1 MDRPRLKTA
10 FVTRGHTQALKDG
23 TVKPRTSFRCARS
36 TTAPSCTTRRRGSAW
51 GVNRGYTVTT
61 GLWAR
66 SILQHHYGV
75 DLNRVTWVLSG
86 DEHVAEYRPPTNAVP
101 IETGRKMEESSSRAR
116 FRQPSACRG
125 SIHLRAFELFD
136 QPCMVSG
143 WQADS
148 RRRGSRFERF
158 PFRRLLAARLGSS
171 GVGCRTWFCS
181 TSPVLRNELRPPGYP
196 TSLNSSGA
204 LGLANQANRDRGRH
218 GRIILTWPHCHGYLW
233 T

>member
-66 SILQHHYGV
+66 SILQPHYGV

-86 DEHVAEYRPPTNAVP
+86 DEHVAEYRPPSNAVP
-101 IETGRKMEESSSRAR
+101 IETGRKMEEMLVSGEIPAAIGV
-116 FRQPSACRG
+116 QG
-125 SIHLRAFELFD
+125 SIHLRALELFD

-148 RRRGSRFERF
+148 HSEDYW
-158 PFRRLLAARLGSS
+158 LLDWAHQES
-171 GVGCRTWFCS
+171 GVA
-181 TSPVLRNELRPPGYP
+181 PG
-196 TSLNSSGA
+196 
-204 LGLANQANRDRGRH
+204 
-218 GRIILTWPHCHGYLW
+218 
-233 T
+233 

>member
-23 TVKPRTSFRCARS
+23 TVKPRTSFRCAFHHGAILHNTKAGKRV
-36 TTAPSCTTRRRGSAW
+36 

-125 SIHLRAFELFD
+125 SIHLRALELFD

-148 RRRGSRFERF
+148 RRGGSRFEHF
-158 PFRRLLAARLGSS
+158 PF
-171 GVGCRTWFCS
+171 
-181 TSPVLRNELRPPGYP
+181 
-196 TSLNSSGA
+196 
-204 LGLANQANRDRGRH
+204 
-218 GRIILTWPHCHGYLW
+218 
-233 T
+233 